1 MPFSFRL
8 DRETEAIIRRLASK
22 TGWSRSQVVREA
34 VAHYRVIPEVA
45 AASPS
50 ALDRV
55 RAYVGVVDTGGAQYS
70 RDTHAKYRE
79 LLRRKR
85 RDRHPR

>member
-34 VAHYRVIPEVA
+34 VAHYHVTPEVA

>member
-34 VAHYRVIPEVA
+34 VAHYRVTPEVA
-45 AASPS
+45 AGSPS

-70 RDTHAKYRE
+70 RDTHAKYRK